1 MTVRE
6 KKEKKGERNREKI
19 EKNKKRGRGKEF
31 FWCLCSHIAL
41 KLLYFYIVARVISS
55 DAKVRKTICQYAD
68 FTAWER

>member
-31 FWCLCSHIAL
+31 FWC
-41 KLLYFYIVARVISS
+41 
-55 DAKVRKTICQYAD
+55 
-68 FTAWER
+68 